1 MSYTGLSR
9 WHSSKESICQC
20 RRLKKYGVDPW
31 IRKIPWSRKWQ
42 PTPVFLPGKFHGQRI
57 LAGYSPGGHKESDTT
72 EQTCRRSP
80 LKQALRLRH
89 TVVTGFQAQKHRK
102 VQGLCV
108 LSSELPRHHSHC
120 ILLANTNHKLNS
132 KETSL
137 LMEESAMS
145 CYKGCGYR
153 EGLPSGRVF
162 NLSLGGRQCLLHS
175 IIVRIK

>member
-1 MSYTGLSR
+1 MAYSR
-9 WHSSKESICQC
+9 FSGGSDGKESACPA
-20 RRLKKYGVDPW
+20 GDPGS
-31 IRKIPWSRKWQ
+31 IPGLGRS
-42 PTPVFLPGKFHGQRI
+42 PGEMIGYSLHPVFLPGKFHGQRI

-89 TVVTGFQAQKHRK
+89 TVVTAFQAQKHRK